1 MKPGIKLNK
10 ALVALAAACLLLAV
24 MVPAVA
30 AADYPHNGQFI
41 AYYNPSAI
49 TTGTAPA
56 NAGTLY
62 VNPAATTTKTV
73 TARALTTTLTT
84 PSATDWPQ
92 FHYNAKHDGSSP
104 STGLPSSNSS
114 VWSANIQ
121 AIGTTNPII
130 SNGKVFVLT
139 GFAGFDEPSDLE
151 EINLTCL
158 DESTGSVL
166 WNFPLPRMVHYG
178 SWSSPATDGTYVYA
192 SSDYQHYAIRV
203 SDGVEMWNFTGYNV
217 NVNGGP
223 VIGGNNVY
231 FSDWAGDVY
240 NLDKTSGA
248 LNWVFNNSKTTQY
261 DMAYSQSSP
270 AYDATDGSIYVTGY
284 SGNRGY
290 LYKVNAS
297 GGEEWSIQS
306 DSGENFCGSPALD
319 SNTVYVTSYNF
330 SGDGKLYAYT
340 KSGAK
345 KWRSFPS
352 IERSDATPAISNGII
367 YVTGGWNGGDWG
379 SADPGV
385 RAFYATNGTLKWSR
399 VNENMGGWTDSASV
413 ADGYVYVGKESGK
426 NELPNYCYNTT
437 YALNATT
444 GATEW
449 FYLQGGATAAIANGK
464 MYTIGNDGY
473 LYRFG

>member
-1 MKPGIKLNK
+1 MSLNRNFA
-10 ALVALAAACLLLAV
+10 ALFAACMLIALA
-24 MVPAVA
+24 VPAVA
-30 AADYPHNGQFI
+30 AADYPNNAQFI
-41 AYYNPSAI
+41 AYYNSSALVNAAG
-49 TTGTAPA
+49 TTPD
-56 NAGTLY
+56 NAGYTY
-62 VNPAATTTKTV
+62 VNPAATSKKATT
-73 TARALTTTLTT
+73 RALTTTLTT
-84 PSATDWPQ
+84 PSSTDWPQ
-92 FHYNAKHDGSSP
+92 FHYNAVHNGASP

-114 VWSANIQ
+114 VWSANIN

-139 GFAGFDEPSDLE
+139 GFAGFDEPSDLTT
-151 EINLTCL
+151 INLTCL

-166 WNFPLPRMVHYG
+166 WNFPLPRTVHYG

-284 SGNRGY
+284 SGSRGY
-290 LYKVNAS
+290 LYKVNS
-297 GGEEWSIQS
+297 TGYEVWSVQS
-306 DSGENFCGSPALD
+306 ASGENFCGSPAID
-319 SNTVYVTSYNF
+319 GSTVYVTSYNF
-330 SGDGKLYAYT
+330 SGDGKLYAYNKNT
-340 KSGAK
+340 GAVR
-345 KWRSFPS
+345 WNGNFPS
-352 IERSDATPAISNGII
+352 IERSDATPAISNGIV

-444 GATEW
+444 GATVW
-449 FYLQGGATAAIANGK
+449 SYPQGGATAAIANGK